1 MKINIYQINHDR
13 DDKRLMFFG
22 LDEVQKLTGS
32 KMVKAEIY
40 DKIFSGDVDCPS
52 LEGVFHKF
60 NYDHPAGYTG
70 RSLSVSDVVEIV
82 ESNNTEKGFYYCDS
96 FGFKKISFEP
106 EKAQDTIGKN
116 QITVLYFQVGKLP
129 KTVSIDSSL
138 EAMQQLVGGYI
149 EEYMPFDDEVAL
161 ICNEEGKMNGSSLNR
176 AVYDEHSKEMIEIIA
191 GDFFIAY
198 APVGSENF
206 KSLPKDLE
214 KKYAEKFKYP
224 ERFYKQNGQIKAYP
238 VKPKNRDMER

>member
-82 ESNNTEKGFYYCDS
+82 ESNNTEKGFL
-96 FGFKKISFEP
+96 
-106 EKAQDTIGKN
+106 AIGKAPPYLASWLLFFGL
-116 QITVLYFQVGKLP
+116 IGV
-129 KTVSIDSSL
+129 
-138 EAMQQLVGGYI
+138 
-149 EEYMPFDDEVAL
+149 PFSV
-161 ICNEEGKMNGSSLNR
+161 
-176 AVYDEHSKEMIEIIA
+176 
-191 GDFFIAY
+191 
-198 APVGSENF
+198 
-206 KSLPKDLE
+206 
-214 KKYAEKFKYP
+214 
-224 ERFYKQNGQIKAYP
+224 
-238 VKPKNRDMER
+238 

>member
-1 MKINIYQINHDR
+1 MKINIYQINHER

-40 DKIFSGDVDCPS
+40 DKIFSGDVDCHS
-52 LEGVFHKF
+52 LEDVYRKF
-60 NYDHPAGYTG
+60 NEEHPAGYKG

-82 ESNNTEKGFYYCDS
+82 ESDNTEKGFYYCDN
-96 FGFKKISFEP
+96 FGFKTISFAP
-106 EKAQDTIGKN
+106 EKAQDTVSKN
-116 QITVLYFQVGKLP
+116 QITVLYLQVGKLP
-129 KTVSIDSSL
+129 QTVSIDNSL

-161 ICNEEGKMNGSSLNR
+161 ICN
-176 AVYDEHSKEMIEIIA
+176 IA